1 MSIISIACVCFHGW
15 LLCKDESYRCFR
27 ARGQTRRAP
36 DGTALH
42 AVGALSDIDSQ
53 KASEQAQRQRASHQ
67 AKLEDGLKAI
77 AGIVGSIQEIARQT
91 NLIALNAA
99 IEAARAGSAGRGFSV
114 IAGEVRA
121 LSLRIGDATTDAI
134 RIHRELD
141 R

>member
-1 MSIISIACVCFHGW
+1 M
-15 LLCKDESYRCFR
+15 
-27 ARGQTRRAP
+27 
-36 DGTALH
+36 
-42 AVGALSDIDSQ
+42 SDIDSQ